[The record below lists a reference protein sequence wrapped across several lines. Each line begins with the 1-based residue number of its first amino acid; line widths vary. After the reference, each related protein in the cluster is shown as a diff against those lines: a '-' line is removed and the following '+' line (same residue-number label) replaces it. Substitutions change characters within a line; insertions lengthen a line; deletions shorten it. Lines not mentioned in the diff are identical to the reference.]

1 MKRRNIVELEKELFK
16 AVAVQDSDYEYED
29 DIIDEDFAEDEKA
42 EADDFDYDTY
52 RMRMYDNYKGEI
64 TYEIAAVKYEA
75 LIRHYAL
82 EYCGE
87 GAEYDVLVQEGLLK
101 LKTYIEKC
109 TDKKRLTAYLKKRLP
124 GYIFEEAEKLRE
136 EANYGN
142 RVSLDSIP
150 EIAVE
155 AVGYD
160 WHERETEMFRRVKKL
175 LTKNE
180 MQILNMIYRGYSV
193 RLTARIRNV
202 SHTAIENSIARI
214 RKKLMPLKP
223 WLEDNTEFPC
233 VNE

>member
-1 MKRRNIVELEKELFK
+1 MKRRNIVELEKELFI
-16 AVAVQDSDYEYED
+16 QESEYEYEE

-64 TYEIAAVKYEA
+64 TYEIAVVKYEA
-75 LIRHYAL
+75 LIRHYAMN
-82 EYCGE
+82 CFGD
-87 GAEYDVLVQEGLLK
+87 GAEYDVLVQESMLELKRLLDK
-101 LKTYIEKC
+101 CKDKEK
-109 TDKKRLTAYLKKRLP
+109 LTAYLRKTMPGIIYNIAKRL
-124 GYIFEEAEKLRE
+124 RQQ
-136 EANYGN
+136 ANYEN
-142 RVSLDSIP
+142 RVP
-150 EIAVE
+150 FKEVFENATE

-160 WHERETEMFRRVKKL
+160 WHERETEMFRRVRKL

-180 MQILNMIYRGYSV
+180 MQILSMIYRGYSV

-214 RKKLMPLKP
+214 RKKLTPLKP